1 MEWISQFDKLTFSDE
16 IEHIK
21 SNAHQAGYNLLKSLY
36 DNKKKFT
43 IITAESLTGGLIFS
57 TLVDI
62 PFGGIHKYG
71 CISVYNSESKNMF
84 LDVTTTNIYSHKCA
98 KEMATNAL
106 LKSKASI
113 AISVT
118 GNAMPQ
124 DDKKEH
130 LGEVFIGVAGYVND
144 DTIKVTT
151 QLYNFCYYENT
162 DKDINL
168 KIIIHNKMN
177 IPLNILNN
185 YNDLQLTSL
194 MAQYIRY
201 ATVEQ
206 SLNNCQEFINK
217 NKLIVSSLSTQQ
229 INIECE
235 DEIINNDD
243 GIIRKLLNIN

>member
-1 MEWISQFDKLTFSDE
+1 MEWILQFDKLTFPEE

-21 SNAHQAGYNLLKSLY
+21 SNAHTAGYNLLKTLHQS
-36 DNKKKFT
+36 NKKLSL
-43 IITAESLTGGLIFS
+43 ITAESLTGGLIFS

-98 KEMATNAL
+98 KEMAVNAL
-106 LKSKASI
+106 LKSKATI

-118 GNAMPQ
+118 GNAMPP

-130 LGEVFIGVAGYVND
+130 LGEVFIGIAGYSD
-144 DTIKVTT
+144 DNTIKVTT
-151 QLYNFCYYENT
+151 QLYNFCYYEKMKN
-162 DKDINL
+162 NM
-168 KIIIHNKMN
+168 KIKQIIHNKMN
-177 IPLNILNN
+177 IPLDVLDG

-206 SLNNCQEFINK
+206 ALKDCLEFINK
-217 NKLIVSSLSTQQ
+217 NNLIVPNSCKNIQ
-229 INIECE
+229 IHCDNEMICN
-235 DEIINNDD
+235 DEGN
-243 GIIRKLLNIN
+243 IRKLLQ